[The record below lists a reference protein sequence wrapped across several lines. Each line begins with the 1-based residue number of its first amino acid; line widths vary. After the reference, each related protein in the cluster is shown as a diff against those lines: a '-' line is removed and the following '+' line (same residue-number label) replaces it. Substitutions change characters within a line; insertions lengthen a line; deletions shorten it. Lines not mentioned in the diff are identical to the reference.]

1 MKRYAKIWIA
11 AILSAATLMGMAA
24 CGKQNAEQN
33 GTAQGAERQ
42 TVTVE
47 DKVDFYDGEQEP
59 GILPVYSEAPE
70 AQETPKP
77 EIVQYI
83 ATAAPDVTPMPT
95 RAPVE
100 GDVATDRFPAFDTGA
115 DADWSYQS
123 DELRVAIRR
132 YENEEDQIVYYV
144 ADVWIRNSSS
154 FRMESGK
161 GGFGKGR
168 EDPEDFASR
177 VNAVFAVSG
186 TMDSGLVVHNG
197 KKYQNVENSDIA
209 FRSGIVVIYRDGS
222 VKMIDRS
229 KSESFKFD
237 SENKKNGGVLHALQ
251 FGPIL
256 LRDGEIQ
263 SGLKKRE
270 RHPRILFGYCEP
282 GHYVMV
288 AVDGRTKNSIGMTEM
303 EAAELMQAIGCES
316 AINLDG
322 GNSAVMLFMGKTINV
337 PSGKDKDGDGVAGR
351 NISDLLAFA
360 EYDADGNATDLSEI
374 SADRVRGE

>member
-1 MKRYAKIWIA
+1 MSRYGKIWVA
-11 AILSAATLMGMAA
+11 AILGAAMLISAGA
-24 CGKQNAEQN
+24 CGGGKTEQIE
-33 GTAQGAERQ
+33 TAPEPERQ
-42 TVTVE
+42 TVAGEDTV
-47 DKVDFYDGEQEP
+47 DLFSNTQEP
-59 GILPVYSEAPE
+59 NSLPVYSEAPE
-70 AQETPKP
+70 TRKPDPAPYILTP
-77 EIVQYI
+77 
-83 ATAAPDVTPMPT
+83 APDATPLPT
-95 RAPVE
+95 RAPIE
-100 GDVATDRFPAFDTGA
+100 GDVSTDRFPAYDTGA

-144 ADVWIRNSSS
+144 ADVWIRNINS

-168 EDPEDFASR
+168 EDPEDFAAR
-177 VNAVFAVSG
+177 VNAVFGVSG

-222 VKMIDRS
+222 VKMINRS
-229 KSESFKFD
+229 KSEKFKFD

-256 LRDGEIQ
+256 VRDGEVQ

-288 AVDGRTKNSIGMTEM
+288 AVDGRTKKSIGMTET
-303 EAAELMQAIGCES
+303 EAAELMRSIGCES

-337 PSGKDKDGDGVAGR
+337 PSGTDKDGDGVAGR
-351 NISDLLAFA
+351 NIADLLAFA
-360 EYDADGNATDLSEI
+360 EFDADGNAPTLSTVQAYTNTEN
-374 SADRVRGE
+374 EP